1 MRSALIALLA
11 LLVLAPA
18 ARAQDADVVRSLR
31 SDPVYVAP
39 DARPGL
45 SATEERRLESLID
58 HRARGPLY
66 VVVLPDSAGSAS
78 AVGRGLAGE
87 LGRGVFAI
95 VVGGRFIGGAT
106 AGAGP
111 APGVPPAPAHEGPP
125 VPRPPGAAPALADEA
140 YRVHRSE
147 GLAATLADYVERV
160 GSSRANGGREVGGG
174 DGSSGSPTGLLVI
187 LALLGGGIGLF
198 SVSSRRRR
206 RRAEADQ

>member
-45 SATEERRLESLID
+45 SAAEERRLESLID
-58 HRARGPLY
+58 QRARGPLC

-78 AVGRGLAGE
+78 AVGRGLAGQ

-111 APGVPPAPAHEGPP
+111 
-125 VPRPPGAAPALADEA
+125 RPGAPPALADEA

-174 DGSSGSPTGLLVI
+174 DGGSGSPTGL
-187 LALLGGGIGLF
+187 
-198 SVSSRRRR
+198 
-206 RRAEADQ
+206 